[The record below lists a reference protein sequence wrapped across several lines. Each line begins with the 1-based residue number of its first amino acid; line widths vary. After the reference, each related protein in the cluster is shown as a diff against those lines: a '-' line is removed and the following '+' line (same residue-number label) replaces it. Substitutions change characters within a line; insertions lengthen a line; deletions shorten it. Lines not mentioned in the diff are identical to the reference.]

1 MNFRLFLKFIP
12 WAIVVLLLIFLW
24 LRRLSDFSTP
34 EKLTVENT
42 TILQEIEALG
52 KLELVKYRFKEVIE
66 AEKTAKK
73 WARYFP
79 LGSDM
84 KAVIIASGEAV
95 ACIDLTKIQK
105 QDIEFGNDT
114 IFIDLPPAELC
125 YFKIDLQNSK
135 LYDFK
140 ATNSIYKYL
149 DNEDKA
155 AEFIQETYAKAE
167 SQIKA
172 AALESG
178 ILQDAERMS
187 GEVLQPFLSNISQ
200 QTVVLRFPN
209 LPNKVILGSSKR

>member
-12 WAIVVLLLIFLW
+12 WAIVILLLIFLW
-24 LRRLSDFSTP
+24 LRRLSSFSTP

-42 TILQEIEALG
+42 ILLQEIEALG
-52 KLELVKYRFKEVIE
+52 KLELVKYRFKEVVE

-84 KAVIIASGEAV
+84 KAVLIASGEAV
-95 ACIDLTKIQK
+95 ACIDLTKVQKDDIQ
-105 QDIEFGNDT
+105 FSNDT
-114 IFIDLPPAELC
+114 IYVNLPAAQLC

-140 ATNSIYKYL
+140 ATNSIYKYF

-167 SQIKA
+167 IEIKE
-172 AALESG
+172 AALKSG
-178 ILQDAERMS
+178 ILEDAERMS
-187 GEVLQPFLSNISQ
+187 GEVLQPFLSNISR

-209 LPNKVILGSSKR
+209 LPDKVVLSTRK